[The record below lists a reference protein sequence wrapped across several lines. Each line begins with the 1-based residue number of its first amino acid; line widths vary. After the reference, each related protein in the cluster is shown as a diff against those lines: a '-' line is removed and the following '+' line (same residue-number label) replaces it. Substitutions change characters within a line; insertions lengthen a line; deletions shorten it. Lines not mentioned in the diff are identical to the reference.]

1 MVAYLFI
8 LATGLVAVLC
18 VHELGHLLTARYY
31 GIKVLDLSVGFG
43 PELVSFVDRF
53 GTAWKLRAFPIGGSC
68 SLFMPE
74 EGNTTSIAKIYHQS
88 LRQRVA
94 IYAAGPIVNL
104 VCGIAVYG
112 FGLML
117 SDGSSIFGGEMVS
130 PEAAGA
136 QLIGAFSIGNGLFN
150 LLPFL
155 PMDGGRISLTAIEA
169 HFGREGLPTYE
180 KHFILLSTVITGI
193 TTTVIVWAMLCLIA
207 PVCSAACGQLPDFL
221 SALWAG
227 CFEAKA
233 RLSLLLPMFR

>member
-1 MVAYLFI
+1 MAVYFFI
-8 LATGLVAVLC
+8 LATGLIAVLL

-31 GIKVLDLSVGFG
+31 GIKVLALSVGFG
-43 PELVSFVDRF
+43 PELISFTDRF

-74 EGNTTSIAKIYHQS
+74 EGNTSSTAKFFHQS
-88 LRQRVA
+88 LRQRLA
-94 IYAAGPIVNL
+94 IYAAGPIFNL

-117 SDGSSIFGGEMVS
+117 SEARSIFGGEMVS

-155 PMDGGRISLTAIEA
+155 PLDGGRLCLTAIEA
-169 HFGREGLPTYE
+169 HFGREGAPTYKE
-180 KHFILLSTVITGI
+180 RFILLSTVITGI
-193 TTTVIVWAMLCLIA
+193 TTTGLVWAL
-207 PVCSAACGQLPDFL
+207 VC
-221 SALWAG
+221 
-227 CFEAKA
+227 
-233 RLSLLLPMFR
+233 